1 MTSLYIK
8 GTHESPSISLNIDS
22 SEFNITGKSI
32 IEDAETFYQPVLD
45 WFSDFDGSNIDLLI
59 DLEFFNISSSKRI
72 LYLLY
77 KLNDIMDKSDAKV
90 SVKWVYQ
97 TGDEDMLE
105 VGQDY
110 AYMVNIPFELV
121 EVERAM
127 A

>member
-22 SEFNITGKSI
+22 SEFSITGKSI

-121 EVERAM
+121 EIERAM